1 LSGAPWGA
9 NIKYYRG
16 MSKSNS
22 ADIAFDRLTARV
34 SRLRAIRRPIASD
47 VWTYTDA
54 SGTRRKTRISV
65 ARPRPIP
72 QDPKGDW
79 YCAVHV
85 SGWRR
90 HIIPAFGI
98 GPLDSLANALQVVQF
113 FKEEIGTSHIIWKR
127 GKASRIQPRVP

>member
-1 LSGAPWGA
+1 
-9 NIKYYRG
+9 
-16 MSKSNS
+16 MSKFKS
-22 ADIAFDRLTARV
+22 DDVFARF
-34 SRLRAIRRPIASD
+34 STRLRLRRSIQRPIASD
-47 VWTYTDA
+47 IWTYTDA
-54 SGTRRKTRISV
+54 SGRRRKARISI

-72 QDPKGDW
+72 RDPKGDW
-79 YCAVHV
+79 YCAVHI